1 MTNIM
6 SNDMPPRT
14 LDMNRNDSNVL
25 VYYSDTCDPAILN
38 RTNEYDQVQSSKAH
52 ITLMVL
58 AAFAVVLEAI
68 ALGVLTRPGATRFGS
83 MRQSLVTLT
92 AIEMWLTSTI
102 LVNKLWDLY
111 VIEKHEKLPELCFS
125 FILFLSV
132 NSATCSRNWAVTF
145 IALARC
151 EVITRPVATR
161 ISTHIFSPRRQ
172 LIYIVIFILI
182 GVIMATIRISIRP
195 MVICTNLD
203 SIVHFP
209 NVSSYSRTSKI
220 IENTFFAYQSAIP
233 ITVVT
238 IATLFMIVALLRHRM
253 PSEKKTKQRN
263 AFNCTNDEEKSWNC
277 CRIQG
282 KRGSNGTPGKEE
294 NGTGSVVKSIQ
305 TVRHAQRLPNQIR
318 ATRFIIFIAT
328 VFIVCEAPV
337 FFAVVFK
344 SAISELF
351 GKFLNIYLRLLIIID
366 SFSNFFIYLLTSK
379 PFRVELVNLL
389 CCRKTQYRSVST
401 ISQHRF

>member
-1 MTNIM
+1 
-6 SNDMPPRT
+6 
-14 LDMNRNDSNVL
+14 MNRNDPNVL
-25 VYYSDTCDPAILN
+25 VYYSDACDPAILN
-38 RTNEYDQVQSSKAH
+38 QTNEYEQVQNSKAH
-52 ITLMVL
+52 ITLMIL

-111 VIEKHEKLPELCFS
+111 VIEKYEKLPELCFS

-132 NSATCSRNWAVTF
+132 NSATCSRNWVVTF

-161 ISTHIFSPRRQ
+161 VSTHIFSPRRQ
-172 LIYIVIFILI
+172 LIYIAIFILV

-195 MVICTNLD
+195 MVICTNLE

-209 NVSSYSRTSKI
+209 NVSRYSKASKI

-238 IATLFMIVALLRHRM
+238 IATLFMIIALLRHRM
-253 PSEKKTKQRN
+253 PSEKKEKQ
-263 AFNCTNDEEKSWNC
+263 EEKFKCETDQRQSWTC
-277 CRIQG
+277 CRIQRKRQRTDTSG
-282 KRGSNGTPGKEE
+282 KDEDGC
-294 NGTGSVVKSIQ
+294 GSVVKSIQ

-351 GKFLNIYLRLLIIID
+351 GKFLNIYLRLLIIVD
-366 SFSNFFIYLLTSK
+366 SFSNFVIYLLTSR

-401 ISQHRF
+401 ISQYRFQRTSVPQL

>member
-1 MTNIM
+1 
-6 SNDMPPRT
+6 
-14 LDMNRNDSNVL
+14 MNRNDPNAL

-38 RTNEYDQVQSSKAH
+38 RTKEYEQVQNSKAH

-58 AAFAVVLEAI
+58 AAFAVVLEAT

-132 NSATCSRNWAVTF
+132 NSATCSRNWVVTF

-151 EVITRPVATR
+151 EVITRPVASR

-172 LIYIVIFILI
+172 LIYIGIFILV
-182 GVIMATIRISIRP
+182 GVILSTIRIGIRP
-195 MVICTNLD
+195 MVICTNLE

-209 NVSSYSRTSKI
+209 NVSRYSRTSEI

-238 IATLFMIVALLRHRM
+238 IATLFMIIALLRHRM
-253 PSEKKTKQRN
+253 PFEKKTQQRRKLKCTSDEKQW
-263 AFNCTNDEEKSWNC
+263 WNC
-277 CRIQG
+277 CRIQRKG
-282 KRGSNGTPGKEE
+282 QVNDSSGRDE
-294 NGTGSVVKSIQ
+294 NGCGSVVKSIQ

-366 SFSNFFIYLLTSK
+366 SFSNFFIYLLTSR

-389 CCRKTQYRSVST
+389 CCRKTQYRSSST
-401 ISQHRF
+401 ISQHGL